1 MSYVDDLVGRKP
13 EIRPFSQ
20 YITNNL
26 ADNYFKGLGPRSKYA
41 NRLSRGIE
49 VATQTAA
56 ENLPAIIQG
65 LISDRMAK
73 NADTRVTSGEIA
85 RLSEGQQRALIIALW
100 SSRIPKINRDGKIDI
115 ENRAVYGNESYMP
128 PVDLSKTRSI
138 PNFTP
143 TFMPKHLYDLNEEK
157 VKKVIEAIAGLRD
170 DDNVP
175 VKDVIDFIKSD
186 ADKIGVSLSS
196 NFESEIR
203 QIIKK
208 IMNK

>member
-26 ADNYFKGLGPRSKYA
+26 ADNYCRGLNGKYA
-41 NRLSRGIE
+41 TRLNEGIKA
-49 VATQTAA
+49 ATQTADQ
-56 ENLPAIIQG
+56 LSRIIKG
-65 LISDRMAK
+65 LIDDRITM
-73 NADTRVTSGEIA
+73 NADTKVTTGDA
-85 RLSEGQQRALIIALW
+85 TKLSEEQQRALILALW
-100 SSRIPKINRDGKIDI
+100 SVRIPKINRDGKIDI

-128 PVDLSKTRSI
+128 PVDLSETRSI

-143 TFMPKHLYDLNEEK
+143 TFKPKHLYDLNEEK

-170 DDNVP
+170 DDNIP
-175 VKDVIDFIKSD
+175 VKDIIDFIKSD
-186 ADKIGVSLSS
+186 ADKMGISLSS
-196 NFESEIR
+196 NFEDEVR

-208 IMNK
+208 IIKK